1 MEAGKS
7 KIKVL
12 ADFIPDES
20 SLSDLQMAPSCSV
33 SFGREI
39 DRDRDRDRER
49 ERELVS
55 LPLLVRAPIPSLGPH
70 HRNLI

>member
-1 MEAGKS
+1 MRHIFLTVMEAGKS

-33 SFGREI
+33 SFGRE
-39 DRDRDRDRER
+39 E
-49 ERELVS
+49 EELWS
-55 LPLLVRAPIPSLGPH
+55 LTLRTLIPFMRAPSL
-70 HRNLI
+70 